1 MRFDKTNVYP
11 PYIAQIEAALKR
23 CVTDYPILEQLIANV
38 HVENLSGEFEDR
50 FATCKLLN
58 DIRYEIKLN
67 SEAFSYS
74 GIEIR
79 LKITSDSIYESI
91 QDIITHEVG
100 HALQVF
106 YLKKKVNKKIY
117 KKSKYKGICSVNSE
131 FYWKVYMI
139 KILLYKRKNCS
150 WIINYL
156 GENAYIPDEFLPECF
171 NNYYR
176 LKDKIK
182 LDINEQ
188 EIFEF
193 VKAVVE
199 DYKRYIPQ
207 SIN

>member
-1 MRFDKTNVYP
+1 
-11 PYIAQIEAALKR
+11 
-23 CVTDYPILEQLIANV
+23 
-38 HVENLSGEFEDR
+38 
-50 FATCKLLN
+50 
-58 DIRYEIKLN
+58 
-67 SEAFSYS
+67 
-74 GIEIR
+74 
-79 LKITSDSIYESI
+79 
-91 QDIITHEVG
+91 
-100 HALQVF
+100 
-106 YLKKKVNKKIY
+106 
-117 KKSKYKGICSVNSE
+117 
-131 FYWKVYMI
+131 MI